1 MKIKIIIIS
10 IILILVMVFASGCS
24 QFMENIGL
32 INPTNEEQLTPEK
45 ASSDGLVKVLI
56 GFKEKPGPAEHTLV
70 RGAGGTI
77 KYSYTLVPAVAASLP
92 SSAIEGLLRDP
103 RVRAVELVEMVYA
116 VDIDYYSE
124 LNNTWGVKRIGAGK
138 VHPGNMGTGVE
149 IGIIDSGVDYTH
161 PDLDGLYAG
170 GWDFVDGDSDPMDVY
185 GHGTH
190 VAGTACA
197 IRDGFGVVG
206 VAPECALYSL
216 RVLNDDGAGYTDD
229 VIAAMQW
236 AVDNKLKVVNLS
248 LGSSQNPGTIF
259 KQAFDNAEVAGL
271 VIVAAAGNSGNPA
284 GKGNNVIYPAK
295 YDSVIAVAATDSN
308 DQRASWSS
316 TGDEVEL
323 AAPGVSILSTWNDAD
338 SPHNPQPFCID
349 GVCYYKYGSGT
360 SMASPHVA
368 GTAALVWAA
377 YPSWTNDEI
386 RIRLQN
392 SAEDIGLLST
402 EQGYGLVDAAEAV
415 ALTNA
420 PPTVSITSPA
430 DGSTFDSAVSIPFAG
445 TASDEDGDLTV
456 SLVWK
461 SSIDGQIGTGGSFY
475 KTLSDGIH
483 TITAEVT
490 DSGGETG
497 SASIGITV
505 GTPITDNMHVKSIE
519 MSLKTAGINVNAI
532 ATVTIFDASG
542 APVEGV
548 TVSGTW
554 SDATTD
560 SDSGVTDVDGKVSLE
575 SNKVKKPKSG
585 TTFIFTVDDVTK
597 EGWKYISSENVE
609 TSDSIIVP

>member
-1 MKIKIIIIS
+1 MKTKLIIIS
-10 IILILVMVFASGCS
+10 IILLLVMVFACGCS

-32 INPTNEEQLTPEK
+32 INPTNEEQLSPEK
-45 ASSDGLVKVLI
+45 ASPDGLVKVLI

-70 RGAGGTI
+70 RGAGGII

-103 RVRAVELVEMVYA
+103 RVRAVELDEMVYA
-116 VDIDYYSE
+116 VGFDSE
-124 LNNTWGVKRIGAGK
+124 LNNTWGVERIGAGK
-138 VHPGNMGTGVE
+138 VHPENMGAGVE

-161 PDLDGLYAG
+161 LDLCDFYVG
-170 GWDFVDGDSDPMDVY
+170 GYDFVDGDDDPMDVY

-197 IRDGFGVVG
+197 IRNGFGVVG

-216 RVLNDDGAGYTDD
+216 RVLNDDGAGYISD
-229 VIAAMQW
+229 VIAAMEW
-236 AVDNKLKVVNLS
+236 AVNNKLKVVNLS
-248 LGSSQNPGTIF
+248 LGRSQDPGTTF
-259 KQAFDNAEVAGL
+259 KQAFDNAEAAGL

-308 DQRASWSS
+308 DQRPNWSS

-338 SPHNPQPFCID
+338 SPHNPQPICID
-349 GVCYYKYGSGT
+349 DVCYYKYGSGT

-377 YPSWTNDEI
+377 NPSWSNNKI

-392 SAEDIGLLST
+392 SAEDIGLSAT

-415 ALTNA
+415 ALTNE
-420 PPTVSITSPA
+420 PPTVSITSPV
-430 DGSTFDSAVSIPFAG
+430 DGSTFDSGVSIPFEG
-445 TASDEDGDLTV
+445 TASDSEDGDLTAN
-456 SLVWK
+456 LVWT
-461 SSIDGQIGTGGSFY
+461 SSIDGQIGAGGSFS
-475 KTLSDGIH
+475 TPLSDGIH

-497 SASIGITV
+497 SASVGITV
-505 GTPITDNMHVKSIE
+505 GTPS
-519 MSLKTAGINVNAI
+519 
-532 ATVTIFDASG
+532 
-542 APVEGV
+542 EGV
-548 TVSGTW
+548 TVNSIDPNSMDAGTSVSVIITGSGFVDGAEVTFENGVGPAPIA
-554 SDATTD
+554 SNVDVADDTNTITATVTAKSGGPPRERVWDVRVTNPD
-560 SDSGVTDVDGKVSLE
+560 SSSGVLLDG
-575 SNKVKKPKSG
+575 
-585 TTFIFTVDDVTK
+585 FTVT
-597 EGWKYISSENVE
+597 
-609 TSDSIIVP
+609 P